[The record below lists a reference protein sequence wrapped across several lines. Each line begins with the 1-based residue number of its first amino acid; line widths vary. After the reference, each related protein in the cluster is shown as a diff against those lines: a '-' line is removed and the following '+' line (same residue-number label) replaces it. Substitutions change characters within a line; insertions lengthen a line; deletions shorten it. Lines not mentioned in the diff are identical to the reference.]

1 MSQSKKETQKFV
13 EEYPDLLVAEVVRR
27 NNILAYNQRRQSLD
41 WLKNNERPYRLVQQA
56 FRLLGYQ
63 SLEAACEKAGGFS
76 LLRSPTS
83 DEQACLALI
92 EKLAAQIFPSLHK
105 ISGTPPIFII
115 KNEQSAWLGMANCLP
130 AKEPAFFEGYPVQFR
145 LSYVALKP
153 SLIQQNRFGAV
164 LGTYIHEIA
173 HVFGGDRS
181 ASYSYGLTSLME
193 TLLDKVQ
200 IIADCQTQWEHL
212 FTRHPLDTVLAMDDT
227 PTRVP

>member
-1 MSQSKKETQKFV
+1 MDHSESIWSSVFTGIKETT
-13 EEYPDLLVAEVVRR
+13 VAAVVRR

-92 EKLAAQIFPSLHK
+92 EKLAAEIFPSLHK
-105 ISGTPPIFII
+105 ISGNPPTFII
-115 KNEQSAWLGMANCLP
+115 RNEQSAWLGMANCLP
-130 AKEPAFFEGYPVQFR
+130 AKEPAFFKGYPVQFR

-153 SLIQQNRFGAV
+153 SLIQQDRFGAV

-212 FTRHPLDTVLAMDDT
+212 FTRHPLDAILAMDDT
-227 PTRVP
+227 PTRLP